1 MMVSTLTPFSL
12 LTSSSSLVLASGLT
26 TALLKSKSVSAE
38 RVILSAMGTTGRGLA
53 GEAAREAGAA
63 GAARG
68 AGGVGAAFL
77 GIRSASHSWVAMAGD
92 QNPVRQHKPKAS
104 LTNAPRWSGKY
115 PNSSG
120 FHAEG

>member
-12 LTSSSSLVLASGLT
+12 LTSSSSLDLASGLT

-38 RVILSAMGTTGRGLA
+38 RVILSTKGTTGLGLA
-53 GEAAREAGAA
+53 GGPAREAGAA

-77 GIRSASHSWVAMAGD
+77 GIRSGSHSEVANEGD
-92 QNPVRQHKPKAS
+92 QKPVRQHKPKAS
-104 LTNAPRWSGKY
+104 LTTAPL
-115 PNSSG
+115 
-120 FHAEG
+120 